1 MGVFTIEDDREWEV
15 FPPKRSFPL
24 QMLAVFLYVYTVA
37 IGVAL
42 IVASDELCG
51 SVIVATTVLVI
62 WAVLLTILILG
73 QAREGKRFS
82 GRGGNSGW

>member
-1 MGVFTIEDDREWEV
+1 M

-24 QMLAVFLYVYTVA
+24 QMLAIFMYFYTVA

-51 SVIVATTVLVI
+51 SVVVATTVIVV

-73 QAREGKRFS
+73 QAREGRRMA